1 MNQFNE
7 FAEKRAY
14 LVKYKMVT
22 HIATNI
28 FWQLCPLRAAYFA
41 AKPPPA
47 FHPRLLRRRHIGSL
61 Q

>member
-28 FWQLCPLRAAYFA
+28 FWQLCPLRGV
-41 AKPPPA
+41 
-47 FHPRLLRRRHIGSL
+47 LLRWDDEAISRKREIATLRSR
-61 Q
+61 